1 MTRLKVAIALVLGAS
16 AVVYA
21 QAQADIANRLN
32 DEGKAAMYKNDYAT
46 AIQKFRDAVARVPEP
61 KYFNNLCTALFQDG
75 QFDDAITACNA
86 VLAEKSG
93 ATPEQ
98 RDKAQKLVTRI
109 TEEAKAQGKPLKGT
123 GGGGGPGDPN
133 DCANHPENPGC
144 SAVTPPPP
152 TGQCTTNPSDP
163 ACTRPQPPPPQPVR
177 YRPPTQNITVATKPD
192 NHYTWTLG
200 ADLFAGGGN
209 MGQDGFYG
217 SNGNGFRIK
226 SDYMLNQASRVGAQG
241 YIGLTHFNAG
251 SMDSPFVDTLDIFDL
266 GIAAYK
272 HLCPRGSRL
281 CITPLAGIQLALMSP
296 AGEMDASGSQVFNYA
311 AIGARLELG
320 LEYAFGYR
328 QEHVLT
334 ITGGATGYSAAFSDP
349 SDGFTREEVGLDKGG
364 AIGYLGIGYMYR
376 FNTPLGSS
384 PFVTLE

>member
-1 MTRLKVAIALVLGAS
+1 MHGGTLSLSLTYS
-16 AVVYA
+16 
-21 QAQADIANRLN
+21 
-32 DEGKAAMYKNDYAT
+32 
-46 AIQKFRDAVARVPEP
+46 RDGRRRAPRA
-61 KYFNNLCTALFQDG
+61 
-75 QFDDAITACNA
+75 
-86 VLAEKSG
+86 
-93 ATPEQ
+93 
-98 RDKAQKLVTRI
+98 
-109 TEEAKAQGKPLKGT
+109 GKPIKPT

-133 DCANHPENPGC
+133 DCANHPENQGC
-144 SAVTPPPP
+144 SAVTPPP
-152 TGQCTTNPSDP
+152 TGQCTTNPADP
-163 ACTRPQPPPPQPVR
+163 SCTRPTGQQPPPPQPVR

-200 ADLFAGGGN
+200 LDLFAGGGK
-209 MGQDGFYG
+209 MGQTDFYG

-241 YIGLTHFNAG
+241 YLGLTHFNAG
-251 SMDSPFVDTLDIFDL
+251 AMDSPFVDTLDVFDL
-266 GIAAYK
+266 GVAAYK
-272 HLCPRGSRL
+272 HLCPGGSRL
-281 CITPLAGIQLALMSP
+281 CLTPLAGIQLALMSP
-296 AGEMDASGSQVFNYA
+296 AGEMDSTGSQVFNYA

-334 ITGGATGYSAAFSDP
+334 VTGGVTGYSAAFSDP